1 MRNISIFALSLLGW
15 VGTAPAA
22 EVVISEAHLGV
33 TLPDS
38 WHQVAEKKVGILLR
52 AEADGGLVRFMLTRP
67 PIPNKPERMDT
78 AKYQQGV
85 KDALR
90 DNGFPKV
97 VRSELIKVAGADA
110 YLCEVTRDDKPHSLL
125 QVAWFHEGVSHSLV
139 FVSLSKPFKDLA
151 DIQKIIKSV
160 KVLPKE

>member
-1 MRNISIFALSLLGW
+1 MRNISIFVLSLFSYA
-15 VGTAPAA
+15 APVSAA
-22 EVVISEAHLGV
+22 EVLISEAHLGV

-38 WHQVAEKKVGILLR
+38 WHQVADKKGGILLR
-52 AEADGGLVRFMLTRP
+52 AEGDGGLVRFMLTRP
-67 PIPNKPERMDT
+67 PIPNKPERVDT

-90 DNGFPKV
+90 DNGFPKI
-97 VRSELIKVAGADA
+97 VRSEVIKVASADA
-110 YLCEVTRDDKPHSLL
+110 YLCEATREDKPHSLL

-139 FVSLSKPFKDLA
+139 FVSLSKPFKDLP
-151 DIQKIIKSV
+151 DIQKIIHSV

>member
-1 MRNISIFALSLLGW
+1 MKNISIFILSLLSY
-15 VGTAPAA
+15 VASVSAT

-38 WHQVAEKKVGILLR
+38 WHQVEEKKTGILLH
-52 AEADGGLVRFMLTRP
+52 AEADGGLVQFKITRP
-67 PIPNKPERMDT
+67 PIPNKPERVDT
-78 AKYQQGV
+78 EKYQQGV

-97 VRSELIKVAGADA
+97 VRSEVIKVAGADA
-110 YLCEVTRDDKPHSLL
+110 YLCEVTRDDKPHSFL
-125 QVAWFHEGVSHSLV
+125 QVAWFHEGVAHSLV
-139 FVSLSKPFKDLA
+139 FVSLSKPFKDLP
-151 DIQKIIKSV
+151 DVQRIIQSV

>member
-1 MRNISIFALSLLGW
+1 MNDISVFILSLLSC
-15 VGTAPAA
+15 VASVSAA
-22 EVVISEAHLGV
+22 EVVISDAHLGV

-38 WHQVAEKKVGILLR
+38 WHQVAEKKPGILLR

-67 PIPNKPERMDT
+67 PIPNKPERVDT

-97 VRSELIKVAGADA
+97 VRSEVIKVAGADA
-110 YLCEVTRDDKPHSLL
+110 YFCEATRDDKPHSLL

-139 FVSLSKPFKDLA
+139 FVSLSKPFKDLP
-151 DIQKIIKSV
+151 DIDGIIKSV
-160 KVLPKE
+160 RALPKR